1 MKRVLSTGDI
11 NAAAIGNNDDH
22 CDDDNGVFTQVRSR
36 RNKKSKKASPYVGQ
50 IEQFAAV
57 PSGVSHSSKSV
68 QTTDD
73 ILLLRWLQILTV
85 TLQIKMRLTYR

>member
-22 CDDDNGVFTQVRSR
+22 CDDDNGVLTQVRSR
-36 RNKKSKKASPYVGQ
+36 RNKKNRRKLALTLGRLNSLR
-50 IEQFAAV
+50 QFLVAYLTRR
-57 PSGVSHSSKSV
+57 SLFKR
-68 QTTDD
+68 QM